1 MAKRRVAGRGRRV
14 VAGLLV
20 AFVLVASVVIWRRS
34 HGIEQARALRD
45 LERQQ
50 RQLEAERA
58 RLERDIRLASSRSRL
73 VPVAERLGMRM
84 PLDSEI
90 VSLPVSAGRSAPPL
104 PPQP

>member
-20 AFVLVASVVIWRRS
+20 AFVVVASVVIWRRS
-34 HGIEQARALRD
+34 HGIEQARALRE
-45 LERQQ
+45 LERQA

-84 PLDSEI
+84 PFDSEI
-90 VSLPVSAGRSAPPL
+90 VSLPVAAARTSPPT
-104 PPQP
+104 PQP

>member
-34 HGIEQARALRD
+34 QGIAQARELRE
-45 LERQQ
+45 LERQR

-73 VPVAERLGMRM
+73 VPVAERLGLRM

-90 VSLPVSAGRSAPPL
+90 VTLAVPADRPSS